1 MKLAANPTGVLV
13 PNDLLIQ
20 RGLKMGDTL
29 RLGITT
35 GVAGQS
41 IPMEAPIIGTFDL
54 FPHWY
59 PEDGTMIVGN
69 IEELFLQRRC
79 GISSRSMAGD
89 NSRCGP
95 GTHRLRHPR
104 LQHPARPASRSIKT
118 DTNGLN
124 TIVNEW
130 SSAELNIRR
139 TTPAG
144 TTGVVRIAPWA
155 SSLRHCSR
163 CWASALR
170 LILLPPPLHR
180 DGYAARHRPIH
191 STDDFPAGAASLP
204 FWCCSALEW
213 ALPSASSPAG
223 YSCPSC
229 RSEPAHSPSIRRS
242 RLRLP
247 GSRSHR
253 SCLVRLALCGALA
266 VLSSLLVRMK
276 IFQAIKLGET
286 T

>member
-1 MKLAANPTGVLV
+1 MNEVGTNPTGVLV

-54 FPHWY
+54 FPTWY
-59 PEDGTMIVGN
+59 PGDGTMIVGN
-69 IEELFLQRRC
+69 IEELFLRAGA
-79 GISSRSMAGD
+79 GILTKYGWGQL
-89 NSRCGP
+89 RCGP

-144 TTGVVRIAPWA
+144 TTGVVRIAFRG
-155 SSLRHCSR
+155 LRLFGIAHG
-163 CWASALR
+163 AGLSAVR

-180 DGYAARHRPIH
+180 DGYAARHGLSIQQMT
-191 STDDFPAGAASLP
+191 SAAGGRACLSGLLGIGVGTALGVFASRLFVP
-204 FWCCSALEW
+204 FLQI
-213 ALPSASSPAG
+213 G
-223 YSCPSC
+223 
-229 RSEPAHSPSIRRS
+229 PAHSPSIRRS

-253 SCLVRLALCGALA
+253 SVLFALLFVERWLC
-266 VLSSLLVRMK
+266 SRCW
-276 IFQAIKLGET
+276 
-286 T
+286 